1 MVASVFLPH
10 SGMGISEATIVNWLK
25 AVGDRVEKDEIIVEV
40 ETAKSVVEVEAP
52 VAGTLTQILFEVDD
66 VVEVGTEI
74 ATIEEN

>member
-1 MVASVFLPH
+1 MPASVFLPH
-10 SGMGISEATIVNWLK
+10 SGMGISEATIIKWMK

-52 VAGTLTQILFEVDD
+52 VSGTLTAILFEEDE

-74 ATIEEN
+74 ATIEEA

>member
-1 MVASVFLPH
+1 MAASVFLPH

-25 AVGDRVEKDEIIVEV
+25 AVGDRVEKDEVIAEV

-52 VAGTLTQILFEVDD
+52 VAGTLTHILFQVDD

-74 ATIEEN
+74 ATIEEA

>member
-1 MVASVFLPH
+1 MAASVFLPH

-52 VAGTLTQILFEVDD
+52 VAGTLTQIHFQVDD

-74 ATIEEN
+74 ATIEEE